1 MVDAELALTR
11 ALVDEGLAPEWMSAV
26 CDPLADASQLDLGA
40 IAAEA
45 RDGGNPVIPF
55 VKHLGGAAER
65 VHAGASDHIHVGA
78 TSQDILDTAAMVL
91 ARQVT
96 GELILQFDS
105 LGATLADLAA
115 GTPRHRDERPHP
127 RPAGLRSWA
136 RCTSLR
142 GRSKDDRGISRLAVF
157 LIF

>member
-1 MVDAELALTR
+1 MPESTEPDGYSVDAGLLNPLSHGTRESVLTSDQAWLQAMVDAELAPTR
-11 ALVDEGLAPEWMSAV
+11 TLVDECLAPEWMSAV

-45 RDGGNPVIPF
+45 LHERNHRV
-55 VKHLGGAAER
+55 AA
-65 VHAGASDHIHVGA
+65 I
-78 TSQDILDTAAMVL
+78 
-91 ARQVT
+91 AR
-96 GELILQFDS
+96 
-105 LGATLADLAA
+105 LAA